1 MYGLHVIRF
10 PSGRYGFVGSIP
22 KALGTEIPANKAAVM
37 GGRAFRNAEG
47 EIVEIKFP
55 VFETEDAARE
65 FAASRGYAVK

>member
-1 MYGLHVIRF
+1 
-10 PSGRYGFVGSIP
+10 
-22 KALGTEIPANKAAVM
+22 VM